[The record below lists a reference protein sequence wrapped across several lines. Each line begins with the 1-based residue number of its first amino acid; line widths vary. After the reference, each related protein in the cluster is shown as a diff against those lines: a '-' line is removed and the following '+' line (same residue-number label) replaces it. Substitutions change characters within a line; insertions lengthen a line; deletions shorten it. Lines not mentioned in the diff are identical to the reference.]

1 MKNLFQSLLTPL
13 VLILCAIAQITVFK
27 ASQQQSEIILI
38 LCGLFCLYTF
48 IDVYASLTT
57 KNQ

>member
-38 LCGLFCLYTF
+38 VCGLFCLYTF
-48 IDVYASLTT
+48 IDVYTSLTT

>member
-1 MKNLFQSLLTPL
+1 MKNLIKSLVTPA

-27 ASQQQSEIILI
+27 ASQQQREIILI
-38 LCGLFCLYTF
+38 VCGLFCLYTF
-48 IDVYASLTT
+48 IDVYSSLTI

>member
-1 MKNLFQSLLTPL
+1 MKNLLQSLLTPL
-13 VLILCAIAQITVFK
+13 VLILCAIAQITLFK

-38 LCGLFCLYTF
+38 ACFLFSLYTF
-48 IDVYASLTT
+48 IDVYSSLTT

>member
-1 MKNLFQSLLTPL
+1 MKNLLQSLLTPS
-13 VLILCAIAQITVFK
+13 VLILCAIAQITVLK

-38 LCGLFCLYTF
+38 VCGLFCLYTF
-48 IDVYASLTT
+48 IDVYSSLTT

>member
-13 VLILCAIAQITVFK
+13 GLILCAIAQITVFK

-38 LCGLFCLYTF
+38 LCGLFSLYTF
-48 IDVYASLTT
+48 IDVYSSLTT
-57 KNQ
+57 KDQ

>member
-1 MKNLFQSLLTPL
+1 MKNLIQSLLTPV

-38 LCGLFCLYTF
+38 VCGIFSIYLFS
-48 IDVYASLTT
+48 DVYTSLTT

>member
-1 MKNLFQSLLTPL
+1 MKNLIQSLVTPS

-27 ASQQQSEIILI
+27 ASQKQSEIILI
-38 LCGLFCLYTF
+38 VCGLFCLYTF
-48 IDVYASLTT
+48 IDVYSSLTT